1 MLKLHYSID
10 KNEWLEGWNI
20 YFKTFK
26 QKWVYIRA
34 AIFLVPL
41 ALFVEQVV
49 RDPSYGVGWVSIGI
63 CIACISALFFSR
75 NTEKKNYINAL
86 EALKDDEYILTV
98 DGATLT
104 LETIL
109 PESDKEF
116 LEPDEEGNLKEYPA
130 IEPTVC
136 DLTDKTLK
144 CFETQNIIGLF
155 SEKFGCVIPKAK
167 IDENELCEL
176 KASLKNILQER
187 YSER

>member
-1 MLKLHYSID
+1 MLKVKYGID
-10 KNEWLEGWNI
+10 KNEWLEGWEI
-20 YFKTFK
+20 YYKTYK

-34 AIFLVPL
+34 AVFLIPL

-63 CIACISALFFSR
+63 CIACMAVLFFSKH
-75 NTEKKNYINAL
+75 TEKKNYINAL

-98 DGATLT
+98 DGTALT
-104 LETIL
+104 LETLL

-130 IEPTVC
+130 IDPTTL
-136 DLTDKTLK
+136 DLADKTVK
-144 CFETQNIIGLF
+144 CFETENIIGLF
-155 SEKFGCVIPKAK
+155 SDKLGCVIPKAK
-167 IDENELCEL
+167 IDENELGEL
-176 KASLKNILQER
+176 KASLKEALQER